1 VSTPADFDG
10 VLARINA
17 TLSTQLAN
25 ASAPASEPNQKL
37 SDIERESRATLEK
50 LSATVYQEAAPKD
63 NADTSISL
71 SRASRAEEMIRN
83 VSTLHAIRTRIL
95 PLLILSM
102 NAFWRNERKM
112 RKRNEGP
119 SWFNSYTGKVSSAS
133 HELQENDVGGSERF
147 RPYVPVYT
155 SRVACSVVWPFP
167 ILLPMI
173 SLCHLTI
180 AGVLCIT
187 LHLLRATKGSPS
199 HCVKGYLLSLMVLL
213 IVLPPLVRVAK

>member
-25 ASAPASEPNQKL
+25 ASAPASKLNQKP
-37 SDIERESRATLEK
+37 SDIEQESRGTLGK
-50 LSATVYQEAAPKD
+50 LLATVHQEAAPKG

-102 NAFWRNERKM
+102 NASWRNERKM
-112 RKRNEGP
+112 QKSNEGP
-119 SWFNSYTGKVSSAS
+119 SNSKSYTGKILLAS
-133 HELQENDVGGSERF
+133 HELRENDAGMTEWIRSHVT
-147 RPYVPVYT
+147 VYT
-155 SRVACSVVWPFP
+155 SRVACSDVWPFP

-180 AGVLCIT
+180 VRLPFVPSST
-187 LHLLRATKGSPS
+187 LSVP
-199 HCVKGYLLSLMVLL
+199 
-213 IVLPPLVRVAK
+213 